1 MLKYK
6 TKYQVKKIWLCFKI
20 TFKSFM
26 MSYTYI
32 KFMKIHL
39 GYTRTIMPLCVQ
51 NVHNECLHY
60 CPQYCIKMYCW
71 LLSEEQS
78 MFFFFICQWTQ
89 RDFHQTTSTMLILRK
104 VPDMWLSNDYY
115 LHPNF
120 LYMTTSVL
128 SRLVFSHNYVLLYR
142 NSRNISAL
150 VLYVCYALD

>member
-1 MLKYK
+1 
-6 TKYQVKKIWLCFKI
+6 
-20 TFKSFM
+20 

-78 MFFFFICQWTQ
+78 MFFSLFVNEHRVIFIK
-89 RDFHQTTSTMLILRK
+89 RHLPMLILRK
-104 VPDMWLSNDYY
+104 VPD
-115 LHPNF
+115 
-120 LYMTTSVL
+120 
-128 SRLVFSHNYVLLYR
+128 
-142 NSRNISAL
+142 I
-150 VLYVCYALD
+150 